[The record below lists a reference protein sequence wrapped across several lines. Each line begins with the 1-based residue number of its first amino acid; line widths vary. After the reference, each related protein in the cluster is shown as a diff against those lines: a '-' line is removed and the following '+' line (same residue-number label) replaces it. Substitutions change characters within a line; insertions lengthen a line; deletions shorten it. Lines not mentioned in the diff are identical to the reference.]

1 LEFFG
6 SIEQGVKGAKRNTK
20 YVAAARIKAS
30 RRDLAFLMVKLLDD
44 SGKELKRLT
53 SIANTGTEWEG
64 VRLAFNSG
72 DAATVL
78 VMCRYQQSFGE
89 VGHKAAFADVR
100 LHEPEVVIPK
110 IASVYIS
117 PTGKN
122 GAAGTRGEPLLR
134 VQEGL
139 DRATAGTTVHLLP
152 GVYRERVVF
161 KQGGVAK
168 FPVTLE
174 GEPGAI
180 LDASD
185 PVALDWKPADD
196 IGKGVYKTALTAP
209 VITVTLD
216 GKIVTILDERRV
228 DPDVVAK
235 ILEKGK
241 NKAALGVVPENVY
254 TPDWAWPILMV
265 KGVGPSAWD
274 GVKALA
280 IYSEKRRELF
290 LRIQGDVDPRM
301 RKITVAPRVP
311 SVSIQGVDRCVVR
324 GLTLRNGWQGVF
336 IEGSIGSVVEDCRIQ
351 TTDHGI
357 WLGMGADRCTLR
369 FNEISQD
376 PYAGASPKMKGW
388 WDNWLAHKV
397 GGFYD
402 RIGIEIRKTVGGHEV
417 HDNFIHDHWDGI
429 EDGGGAGENVGL
441 RIHHNKVLRVADDG
455 LEPNGAEED
464 ARWHDNHVEE
474 TCCGFR
480 IKTIRV
486 GPLYAYRNLFID
498 NGEDFRC
505 FVPQY
510 PAKVYVY
517 QNTSTASSA
526 LTYNKVQGIGTPN
539 YFVHNNL
546 FWCERWW
553 SGGDLKPNWQ
563 GDHNV
568 FVRRGERPE
577 WGKTRDLAK
586 ELGIDQKSLWLET
599 GDPGFVDF
607 NGKDLRLKDGSPA
620 RARGEDLVKLLGFPL
635 PGFEPGAWRGAKPDD
650 GRSSNLTAA
659 ARGGDHAVRPD
670 VGALQYGEAMPR
682 LPRPRSAVR
691 VAVAGTWPEV
701 DERR

>member
-1 LEFFG
+1 MCRHYQ
-6 SIEQGVKGAKRNTK
+6 SIEHA
-20 YVAAARIKAS
+20 
-30 RRDLAFLMVKLLDD
+30 
-44 SGKELKRLT
+44 
-53 SIANTGTEWEG
+53 GTR
-64 VRLAFNSG
+64 V
-72 DAATVL
+72 
-78 VMCRYQQSFGE
+78 
-89 VGHKAAFADVR
+89 AFADAR
-100 LHEPEVVIPK
+100 LHEPVPVVPK
-110 IASVYIS
+110 IATLFVS
-117 PTGKN
+117 PGGKD
-122 GAAGTRGEPLLR
+122 GAAGTREAPLAR

-139 DRATAGTTVHLLP
+139 DRATAGTTVRLLP

-161 KQGGVAK
+161 KQGGVVN

-185 PVALDWKPADD
+185 PMSLDWAAADE
-196 IGKGVYKTALTAP
+196 IGPGVYKLASATPL
-209 VITVTLD
+209 ITVTLD
-216 GKIVTILDERRV
+216 GKIVTILDEKRV
-228 DPDVVAK
+228 DPEAVAK
-235 ILEKGK
+235 VLEKGK

-254 TPDWAWPILMV
+254 TADWAWPVLMV
-265 KGVGPSAWD
+265 KGVGPSAWE

-280 IYSEKRRELF
+280 LYSEKRRLLY
-290 LRIQGDVDPRM
+290 LRIQGNVDPRTRRM
-301 RKITVAPRVP
+301 TVAPRLPCVA
-311 SVSIQGVDRCVVR
+311 IQGVDRCVVR

-336 IEGSIGSVVEDCRIQ
+336 IEGSLGSVVEDCRIE

-376 PYAGASPKMKGW
+376 PYAGASPHMKGW

-402 RIGIEIRKTVGGHEV
+402 RIGIEIRKTLGGHEI

-429 EDGGGAGENVGL
+429 EDGGGVGENPGL
-441 RIHHNKVLRVADDG
+441 RVHHNRVFRVADDG

-464 ARWHDNHVEE
+464 ARWNDNRIEE
-474 TCCGFR
+474 TCCAFR
-480 IKTIRV
+480 IKTVRV

-517 QNTSTASSA
+517 QNTSTSASS

-539 YFVHNNL
+539 YFIHNNL

-553 SGGDLKPNWQ
+553 SGGDLQPNWR

-577 WGKTRDLAK
+577 WAKTRDLAK
-586 ELGIDQKSLWLET
+586 DLGIDQKSLWVEA
-599 GDPGFVDF
+599 GDPGFIDF
-607 NGKDLRLKDGSPA
+607 EGKDLRLKEGSPA
-620 RARGEDLVKLLGFPL
+620 RGRGEDLAKLLGIEL
-635 PGFEPGAWRGAKPDD
+635 PGNE
-650 GRSSNLTAA
+650 NLK
-659 ARGGDHAVRPD
+659 GKRPD
-670 VGALQYGEAMPR
+670 AGAIQSGEAMPI
-682 LPRPRSAVR
+682 LPRPRSSVK
-691 VAVAGTWPEV
+691 VPPAGTWPGSE
-701 DERR
+701 EGR